1 MLTVMLKVVR
11 PLRVVVL
18 HGPSAA
24 GELDAVE
31 LLDVAA
37 PLEELLEAPLE
48 ELELPCVSQS
58 MEVGTLPDD

>member
-1 MLTVMLKVVR
+1 MLTVMLNVVR

-24 GELDAVE
+24 GDVDAEPLDE
-31 LLDVAA
+31 MLD
-37 PLEELLEAPLE
+37 APLE